1 MSGAPVTTSSTYR
14 WPPWAVVKTIRIGN
28 LTTPTQICFSIN
40 WNIERERNRE
50 MNMRANLSHEW
61 EVSTK

>member
-1 MSGAPVTTSSTYR
+1 MSGAPVTTSVPLG

-28 LTTPTQICFSIN
+28 LTTPVSLWLTVN

-50 MNMRANLSHEW
+50 MNMRANLSHQW